1 MEELVVPSYLIDL
14 GQQVLSDVRISAA
27 NGEPVMRAQLLVS
40 EFYEALKRELRAP
53 HLNAV
58 ERSAVIAAANQCCHA
73 ATASISPGMMLGMLR
88 TALTMLQQSSG
99 STLPDRTPSL
109 LRVIEGGLLRV

>member
-1 MEELVVPSYLIDL
+1 MEESVVPSYLIDL
-14 GQQVLSDVRISAA
+14 GQQVLSDARISVA
-27 NGEPVMRAQLLVS
+27 NGEPVIRTQLLVS

-73 ATASISPGMMLGMLR
+73 ATASITPAMMLGMLR
-88 TALTMLQQSSG
+88 TALAMLQQSGG
-99 STLPDRTPSL
+99 SALPERTPSL
-109 LRVIEGGLLRV
+109 LRVTEGGLLRV